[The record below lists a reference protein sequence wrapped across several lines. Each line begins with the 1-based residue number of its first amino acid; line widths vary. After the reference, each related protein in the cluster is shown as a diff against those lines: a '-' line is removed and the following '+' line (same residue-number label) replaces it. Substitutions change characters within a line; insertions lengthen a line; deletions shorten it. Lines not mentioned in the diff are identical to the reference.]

1 MDRLSRDIPVEK
13 ERCAILYV
21 DVQYYNVYPDG
32 GQYVSE
38 DLTPKEAKSKYKYFF
53 DSLRK
58 TALPNMVK
66 LQKISRQL
74 DIEILY
80 TTIES
85 LTYDGRDRGLDYKIS
100 GFNIAKDSKNAK
112 IAKEIKPMNDEIIFK
127 KSSSSP
133 FISTNIHYILGNLNI
148 KYLVVCGLLSDQCI
162 SSTVRDAC
170 DLGYLVTLVTDA
182 CTTYSKER
190 HTQSIDH
197 IKGYCRQMTTD
208 EFLEEITFNM

>member
-1 MDRLSRDIPVEK
+1 MDTLSRELAVEK

-21 DVQYYNVYPDG
+21 DVQYNNVYPEG

-53 DSLRK
+53 DSLHH
-58 TALPNMVK
+58 TALPNMAK
-66 LQKISRQL
+66 LQKISRKNK
-74 DIEILY
+74 IEILY

-112 IAKEIKPMNDEIIFK
+112 IAKEIKPINDEIIFK

-133 FISTNIHYILGNLNI
+133 FISTNLHYILGNLNV

-170 DLGYLVTLVTDA
+170 DLGYFVTLVTDA
-182 CTTYSKER
+182 CTTYSEAR

-197 IKGYCRQMTTD
+197 IKGYCRQVTTD
-208 EFLEEITFNM
+208 EFLEEITSNT

>member
-1 MDRLSRDIPVEK
+1 MNTLSRELAVEK

-21 DVQYYNVYPDG
+21 DVQYNNVYPDG

-38 DLTPKEAKSKYKYFF
+38 DLTPKEAESKYKYFF
-53 DSLRK
+53 DSLHN
-58 TALPNMVK
+58 TALPNMAK
-66 LQKISRQL
+66 LQKISRQN

-100 GFNIAKDSKNAK
+100 GFNIAKDSKNAN
-112 IAKEIKPMNDEIIFK
+112 IAKEIKPINDEIIFK

-133 FISTNIHYILGNLNI
+133 FISTNLHYILGNLDV

-170 DLGYLVTLVTDA
+170 DLGYFVTLVTDA
-182 CTTYSKER
+182 CTTYSEAR

-197 IKGYCRQMTTD
+197 IKGYCRQVTTD
-208 EFLEEITFNM
+208 EFLEEI